1 MTQYA
6 NNVCVKH
13 VCYICTQQPIYQF
26 IKLIYAI
33 LVWKRLYNKYSQ
45 TYVSMIWHQRANIR
59 VIKNVPVSRDET
71 LVVCLAVGLK
81 DVSVRQPLGRLS
93 FCEISGI

>member
-1 MTQYA
+1 MKQ
-6 NNVCVKH
+6 
-13 VCYICTQQPIYQF
+13 VCYICAQKPIYQS
-26 IKLIYAI
+26 IRLIYAI

-45 TYVSMIWHQRANIR
+45 TYVGMIWHQRADMR

-71 LVVCLAVGLK
+71 LVVCLTVGLK
-81 DVSVRQPLGRLS
+81 DVSVRQPLDRLS